1 MTAMA
6 ALTSKIIRAASP
18 LGQNGAKWITRDFS
32 KTRALF
38 FPITGEETKIIE
50 FLQVH
55 MLVNDITKTK
65 IHITHL
71 WDCTRSSVI

>member
-32 KTRALF
+32 KTRAPFYFL
-38 FPITGEETKIIE
+38 
-50 FLQVH
+50 LQV
-55 MLVNDITKTK
+55 TKPRF
-65 IHITHL
+65 
-71 WDCTRSSVI
+71 RSRVFASSYASK